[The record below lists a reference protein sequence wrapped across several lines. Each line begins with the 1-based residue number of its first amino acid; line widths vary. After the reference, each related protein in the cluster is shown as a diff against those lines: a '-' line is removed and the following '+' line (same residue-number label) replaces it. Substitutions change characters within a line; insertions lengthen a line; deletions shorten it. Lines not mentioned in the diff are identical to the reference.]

1 MTSDFASATR
11 YSTRVC
17 IRPHRVTRMRAAQ
30 YHWVFNFG
38 DAVAALQCVRNAN
51 RQGYDHLRRVGMSSG
66 RKDGASAQRRPVR
79 HEPDI
84 ASTTRS

>member
-1 MTSDFASATR
+1 
-11 YSTRVC
+11 
-17 IRPHRVTRMRAAQ
+17 
-30 YHWVFNFG
+30 
-38 DAVAALQCVRNAN
+38 
-51 RQGYDHLRRVGMSSG
+51 MSSG